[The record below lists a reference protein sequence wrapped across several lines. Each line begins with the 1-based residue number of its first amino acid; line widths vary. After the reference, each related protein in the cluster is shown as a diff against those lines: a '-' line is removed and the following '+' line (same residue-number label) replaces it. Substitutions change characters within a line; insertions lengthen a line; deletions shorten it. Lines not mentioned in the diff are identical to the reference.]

1 MTNKIYKIEEAGS
14 QWIFHWVAL
23 MLGALKYVDLTEKI
37 DICFDKE
44 DFLSYQKESF
54 EILSDVLNVVPK
66 TDDFELI
73 PSVKPLDFTNNSGRP
88 LLEDGTYQ
96 FLRDLFNSRIEDDF
110 DTTGFEKIYI
120 CRGKAH
126 LLAGNKQDGNARR
139 RQIMNENEIVE
150 SLEELGIKP
159 IFFEDYT
166 MRQKIQ
172 IVRNAKQIVAPQSGG
187 LTFTIWAHQDADI
200 VEIYPPHPHQYCDQ
214 YIDVCRQLKI
224 NFRRFT
230 DVVKLDRYD
239 NMVVDSTNL
248 ANFVANR

>member
-1 MTNKIYKIEEAGS
+1 MTYKIEEAGA

-23 MLGALKYVDLTEKI
+23 MLGALKNVDLSNKI
-37 DICFDKE
+37 DVCFDRE

-66 TDDFELI
+66 TDDAQLI
-73 PSVKPLDFTNNSGRP
+73 PSVKPLDSTNNSGRP
-88 LLEDGTYQ
+88 LLEDGVYQ
-96 FLRDLFNSRIEDDF
+96 FLRDLFNARIEDDF
-110 DTTGFEKIYI
+110 DTTGFERIYI

-150 SLEELGIKP
+150 SLEEIGIRS
-159 IFFEDYT
+159 IFFEDYM

-200 VEIYPPHPHQYCDQ
+200 VEIYPPNPHQYCDQ
-214 YIDVCRQLKI
+214 YIDVCRSLNI
-224 NFRRFT
+224 SFRRFM
-230 DVVKLDRYD
+230 DVVKMDIYD
-239 NMVVDSTNL
+239 NMVVDSGKL
-248 ANFVANR
+248 AEFILNK

>member
-1 MTNKIYKIEEAGS
+1 MTYKIEEAGA

-23 MLGALKYVDLTEKI
+23 MLGGLKNVNLSNRI
-37 DICFDKE
+37 DVCFDNE
-44 DFLSYQKESF
+44 NFLSYQKESF

-66 TDDFELI
+66 TDNFELI
-73 PSVKPLDFTNNSGRP
+73 PSMKPLDFTNNSGRP
-88 LLEDGTYQ
+88 LLEDGVYQ
-96 FLRDLFNSRIEDDF
+96 FLRDLFNARIEDDF
-110 DTTGFEKIYI
+110 DTSGFERIYI

-150 SLEELGIKP
+150 SLEEIGIRP

-187 LTFTIWAHQDADI
+187 LTFTIWAHQDADV
-200 VEIYPPHPHQYCDQ
+200 VEIYPPNPHQYCDQ
-214 YIDVCRQLKI
+214 YIDVCRSLNI
-224 NFRRFT
+224 SFRRFM
-230 DVVKLDRYD
+230 DVVKMDGYD
-239 NMVVDSTNL
+239 NMVVDSRKL
-248 ANFVANR
+248 AEFILNK